1 MKIVIQ
7 KPITVEAD
15 TEQEITLQ
23 VAKTTITDQNGEMET
38 EPTICLNV
46 DNGKEGGLT
55 LNQVS
60 KFIRLLETVKQEVLK
75 CCQTI
80 KK

>member
-1 MKIVIQ
+1 MKMVIQ

-46 DNGKEGGLT
+46 DNGKEGGGLP
-55 LNQVS
+55 
-60 KFIRLLETVKQEVLK
+60 
-75 CCQTI
+75 
-80 KK
+80 